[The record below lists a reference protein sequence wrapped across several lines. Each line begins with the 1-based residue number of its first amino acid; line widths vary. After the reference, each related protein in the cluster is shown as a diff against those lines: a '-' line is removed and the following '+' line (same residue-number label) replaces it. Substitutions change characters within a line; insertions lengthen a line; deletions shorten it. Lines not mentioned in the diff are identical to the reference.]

1 MNRKISTLF
10 TTGLLMAGS
19 LCGSAFA
26 QTTIQDLLGLGAQ
39 ATELENGSRYVI
51 TNPNG
56 EAYGFTELNAGTK
69 LLKEDVCDITSADI
83 NKDGVADDLDKAA
96 VKAYVWTVSVTEGVR
111 GDFSYKFT
119 NELTGQVLR
128 INAACSAV
136 ELNTAATTGNA
147 NFVFG
152 ADSQADDEYAATGT
166 PVTYPNM
173 FAYKAAPGN
182 VVLSWTLISKS
193 SVQTTGTFAPEFY

>member
-1 MNRKISTLF
+1 M
-10 TTGLLMAGS
+10 
-19 LCGSAFA
+19 
-26 QTTIQDLLGLGAQ
+26 
-39 ATELENGSRYVI
+39 
-51 TNPNG
+51 
-56 EAYGFTELNAGTK
+56 
-69 LLKEDVCDITSADI
+69 KEDVCDITSADI

-128 INAACSAV
+128 INAAGNAV

-173 FAYKAAPGN
+173 FAYKAAPEIGRASCRER
-182 VVLSWTLISKS
+182 V
-193 SVQTTGTFAPEFY
+193 

>member
-96 VKAYVWTVSVTEGVR
+96 VKAYVWTVSVDR
-111 GDFSYKFT
+111 KS
-119 NELTGQVLR
+119 
-128 INAACSAV
+128 
-136 ELNTAATTGNA
+136 
-147 NFVFG
+147 
-152 ADSQADDEYAATGT
+152 
-166 PVTYPNM
+166 
-173 FAYKAAPGN
+173 
-182 VVLSWTLISKS
+182 VV
-193 SVQTTGTFAPEFY
+193 